1 LTRINRISRR
11 TSMLVIGAILAAAP
25 AQAQTY
31 DPNFPIC
38 MQVYGIGGCS
48 ITCSY
53 TSIDQCRAS
62 ASGGGAQCVTNP
74 YFERV
79 KRLSVAPTTPPSAE
93 PR

>member
-1 LTRINRISRR
+1 
-11 TSMLVIGAILAAAP
+11 MLMIGAILAAAP

-53 TSIDQCRAS
+53 TSMDQCRAS